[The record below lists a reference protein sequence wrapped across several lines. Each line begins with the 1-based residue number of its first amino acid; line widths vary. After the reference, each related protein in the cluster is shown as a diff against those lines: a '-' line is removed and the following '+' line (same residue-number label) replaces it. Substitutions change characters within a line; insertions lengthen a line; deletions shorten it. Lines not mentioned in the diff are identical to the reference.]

1 MTEETTGTVPV
12 QKTDEQWREELTPQE
27 YQVLRKAGTERP
39 YTGEYWDTKTAGVY
53 LCRACGSELFT
64 SNEKFDSHCGWP
76 SFFAPLAEGKVR
88 YLHDRSMG
96 MDRVEVRCANC
107 DSHMGHLFQREGIDT
122 PTDQRICINSVS
134 VKLVP
139 AESGTAGDGVQP
151 GTAE

>member
-12 QKTDEQWREELTPQE
+12 QKTDEQWREELTPEE

-53 LCRACGSELFT
+53 QCRACGSELFT
-64 SNEKFDSHCGWP
+64 SGEKFDSHCGWP

-96 MDRVEVRCANC
+96 MDRIEVRCANC
-107 DSHMGHLFQREGIDT
+107 DSHMGHLFEGEGFDT
-122 PTDQRICINSVS
+122 PTDQRFCINSIS

-139 AESGTAGDGVQP
+139 ADAAGNNTAG
-151 GTAE
+151 E